1 MGVTATNVKL
11 GRNKIKCSNYF
22 LMSKRITNKRR
33 KLTKHISNN
42 ENDFDAKNS
51 LKQLNKKW

>member
-1 MGVTATNVKL
+1 MGLTPQGIKI
-11 GRNKIKCSNYF
+11 GRNTKKCARYS
-22 LMSKRITNKRR
+22 LMSRRITNKRR

-51 LKQLNKKW
+51 LKQLNKL